1 MFGILKKSG
10 HYPWKSEGN
19 HQMTI
24 GRFANATKRI
34 YAAHPDTK
42 DDLIE
47 MIKVYGKLHDG
58 VCLEYAPDD
67 PVAKIPLADVMIKR
81 IFKK

>member
-47 MIKVYGKLHDG
+47 MIKVYGKLHDD
-58 VCLEYAPDD
+58 VCREAFPDD
-67 PVAKIPLADVMIKR
+67 PDAWIPLADVIIDRVIK
-81 IFKK
+81 K